1 MGFISIALVMYL
13 YCALAAGDCSVEDV
27 WVYQGTHDINLS
39 ERAVIDDYTIKLRSI
54 ENNSAVLILYQKNQ
68 FRDIYTMSEND
79 TETYFNRFRITL
91 LRVGNESVTVKT
103 HSYEKEK
110 LWAKEDAVRLKI
122 GENLSTGDY
131 LIRVIDFDNNS
142 VNLSICKDGI
152 HLASDRFDVR
162 DSHIY
167 DNELKICVRY
177 LDDDHCTLETYRALS
192 PDLSLNINTEDVY
205 SPDQTIHCNVSIKNN
220 GISIRNALLDIH
232 AGEQRFAMHYP
243 VIDSNITFNV
253 TIDPPVLPYQSNLS
267 ITASVNGRIWNGD
280 YYSVNRTRE
289 VVITPYITV
298 EKSVTPVELNISE
311 SAIVTITVRNLGIKR
326 TDIRLTDTV
335 PDGFET
341 DAITGRAFQIAPN
354 QSQSITYSMSPK
366 DVGRFEIPGCTAEYD
381 GYAASSLPCS
391 VTVHGPAITAAKM
404 MLDTLDSHTKKVV
417 IHIKNRGDRAAN
429 IEVIDEIP
437 AGVAVISGDTNW
449 TARIL
454 QDEAYNHSY
463 IIQYE
468 GINSLPP
475 ASVRFVD
482 DYGNHGTVESNPV
495 VMEENTTIEEIA
507 TPATPAE
514 TPTTIGSGE
523 LAILL
528 VQIFILL
535 GCIFFIPV
543 MAGYLLLRNQ
553 EEQI

>member
-1 MGFISIALVMYL
+1 
-13 YCALAAGDCSVEDV
+13 
-27 WVYQGTHDINLS
+27 
-39 ERAVIDDYTIKLRSI
+39 
-54 ENNSAVLILYQKNQ
+54 
-68 FRDIYTMSEND
+68 MSEND

-91 LRVGNESVTVKT
+91 LRVGNESVTVKAYR
-103 HSYEKEK
+103 YEKEK
-110 LWAKEDAVRLKI
+110 LWAKEDAVNLKI

-142 VNLSICKDGI
+142 VNLSIYKDSI
-152 HLASDRFDVR
+152 HLASDRFDIH

-167 DNELKICVRY
+167 AKELKMCVKY

-192 PDLSLNINTEDVY
+192 PDLSLSINTEDIY
-205 SPDQTIHCNVSIKNN
+205 SPDQTIHCSVSIKNN
-220 GISIRNALLDIH
+220 GILIRNALLDIQV
-232 AGEQRFAMHYP
+232 GEQRFVMHYP

-267 ITASVNGRIWNGD
+267 ITASVNGRIWNGNL
-280 YYSVNRTRE
+280 YSINCTRDII
-289 VVITPYITV
+289 ITPYIMV

-311 SAIVTITVRNLGIKR
+311 SAIVTITVRNLGIER

-341 DAITGRAFQIAPN
+341 DILTGWAFQIASN
-354 QSQSITYSMSPK
+354 QSRNITYPMSSK

-391 VTVHGPAITAAKM
+391 VAVHGPAITAAKM
-404 MLDTLDSHTKKVV
+404 MLDTLDCRTMKVV
-417 IHIKNRGDRAAN
+417 LHIENRGDRAAD

-449 TARIL
+449 QARIL
-454 QDEAYNHSY
+454 PEEVYNHSY
-463 IIQYE
+463 IIQSE

-475 ASVRFVD
+475 ALIRFTD
-482 DYGNHGTVESNPV
+482 DNGNYYGTVESNPV
-495 VMEENTTIEEIA
+495 AVEENATITI
-507 TPATPAE
+507 PATPVQ
-514 TPTTIGSGE
+514 TPAAIGSGE

-528 VQIFILL
+528 VQIFILF
-535 GCIFFIPV
+535 GCIFSIPIIG
-543 MAGYLLLRNQ
+543 GYLLLRNQ